1 MKNIIPEIVQMF
13 QKPFRTKSST
23 TVRNSDRRKL
33 RAKIGSLYPEIPED
47 VQNEIV
53 PQKGDL
59 KETKIITH
67 KGEQFM
73 TYLLED
79 EPLIIQNNAGIAI
92 PYLYA
97 LWKYNLK
104 IPTLHT
110 HPDVVQRLA
119 GKGLIIL
126 QTLLEPY
133 INPFMIIMTQTFKTY
148 IWRG

>member
-1 MKNIIPEIVQMF
+1 MF

-33 RAKIGSLYPEIPED
+33 RTRIATLYPEIPDEI
-47 VQNEIV
+47 QNEII

-67 KGEQFM
+67 KGEQFV

-79 EPLIIQNNAGIAI
+79 EPLIIQDKAGIAI

-97 LWKYNLK
+97 IWKYNLK

-110 HPDVVQRLA
+110 HPDVVRRLA
-119 GKGLIIL
+119 GKGLPIKF
-126 QTLLEPY
+126 
-133 INPFMIIMTQTFKTY
+133 INKLFKKYKKRFTGKSVQDD
-148 IWRG
+148 IRLTGQFCRKSV